1 MSPDIAKYLPL
12 LLVIPLV
19 LWRMQRMSRKQPL
32 KLNRLWIRP
41 ASVLVVCVMVIVLPQ
56 VLHPRGMP
64 VHGFG
69 MMDLLAIAVAIPLG
83 AVAGWY
89 MGRTMKID
97 VHPEE
102 GTLMVQ
108 ASPIGLLVILGLVVL
123 RLGLR
128 AGAGYEAQAWHLNVG
143 LIFEGLIV
151 FSAALFTVRS
161 LEMYLRAKKLMRDH
175 LGAAFS

>member
-19 LWRMQRMSRKQPL
+19 LWRMRSMSRKRPL
-32 KLNRLWIRP
+32 KLGLLWLRP
-41 ASVLVVCVMVIVLPQ
+41 ASVVIVCIAAVVLPRF
-56 VLHPRGMP
+56 LHAPGMP
-64 VHGFG
+64 VRGFG
-69 MMDLLAIAVAIPLG
+69 LMDVAVMAVAIALG

-97 VHPEE
+97 VHPQD

-108 ASPIGLLVILGLVVL
+108 SSPVGLLVILGLVVL
-123 RLGLR
+123 RMVVR
-128 AGAGYEAQAWHLNVG
+128 AGAGYEAQAWHLDVG
-143 LIFEGLIV
+143 LIFEGLIT

-161 LEMYLRAKKLMRDH
+161 LEMYLRAKRVMRKH
-175 LGAAFS
+175 LNDAFS